1 MHKRL
6 RAPSPAF
13 VVSVIA
19 LFVALGGT
27 TYAATALPAH
37 SVGTKQLKKNA
48 VTAAKIKNGAV
59 IASKVNPAG
68 LTVPN
73 ATHARSADSAAN
85 ATHATNADSATNAA
99 HATNATS
106 ATNATNAASAQ
117 PVAFAHV
124 SSAGVL
130 DSANS
135 KNVTGVTRLGPS
147 GYCLTGIPFAVRG
160 GQATADELDS
170 GYDFAQFALGD
181 ANGNCAAGTKAWVVT
196 LSAGSIQE
204 AAGFFV
210 VLYG

>member
-1 MHKRL
+1 MLKRRL
-6 RAPSPAF
+6 KAPSPAF
-13 VVSVIA
+13 VVSLLA

-27 TYAATALPAH
+27 TYAATSFPAN

-48 VTAAKIKNGAV
+48 VTAAKIKKGAIV
-59 IASKVNPAG
+59 ASKVNPAG
-68 LTVPN
+68 LTVPE
-73 ATHARSADSAAN
+73 AIHAKSADSATSAV
-85 ATHATNADSATNAA
+85 HATSATS
-99 HATNATS
+99 ATS

-124 SSAGVL
+124 SSSGVL
-130 DSANS
+130 DSVDS

-160 GQATADELDS
+160 GQATTDENDS
-170 GYDFAQFALGD
+170 NYDFAQFALGD
-181 ANGNCAAGTKAWVVT
+181 AGGNCPAGTKAWVVT
-196 LSAGSIQE
+196 LSAASIQE

>member
-1 MHKRL
+1 MLKSGL
-6 RAPSPAF
+6 KAPSPAF
-13 VVSVIA
+13 VVSLLA

-27 TYAATALPAH
+27 TYAATSLPAN

-48 VTAAKIKNGAV
+48 VTAAKIKNGAIV
-59 IASKVNPAG
+59 ASKVNPAG
-68 LTVPN
+68 LTVPEAIH
-73 ATHARSADSAAN
+73 ATSADSA
-85 ATHATNADSATNAA
+85 TSAV
-99 HATNATS
+99 HATS
-106 ATNATNAASAQ
+106 ATNATNAANAQ

-124 SSAGVL
+124 SSSGVL
-130 DSANS
+130 DTADS

-160 GQATADELDS
+160 GQATADENDS
-170 GYDFAQFALGD
+170 NYDFAQFALGD
-181 ANGNCAAGTKAWVVT
+181 ASGNCPAGTKAWVVT